1 MGKMMNNRVTVLGG
15 GNTAFS
21 IAAKLGLDGFEVL
34 LWEHPAF
41 ARTLE
46 PVRETLTI
54 HLEGTAVTGAAHLAG
69 VTTDAREAAAWS
81 DHLVASVPSYAHRA
95 FAEAFAPVLKTR
107 QTLALLP
114 GNLGSLEFAE
124 VMRKAG
130 APGCILAESDTA
142 PYVCRKTAPDRAVI
156 WGVVPTLGI
165 GVFPANQTSI
175 AMEAME
181 PLFPGASAYS
191 TVLAAGLSAL
201 NPIVHPPGVLL
212 NAGRVE
218 RSRGEFYF
226 YEEGVT
232 PGVVKVIEGL
242 DRERLALG
250 AAYGIALTPVAE
262 GFAKAGFGPR
272 GDLWSVINGSRML
285 TALRAPGQLDTRWL
299 TEDLPYGLATWTAL
313 AEKIGMEMPVARS
326 LIALGSALLGR
337 DFEAERRDL
346 RALGID
352 NLPVESL
359 RRYLDTGEKK

>member
-1 MGKMMNNRVTVLGG
+1 MTTNNRVTVLGG
-15 GNTAFS
+15 GNTAFA
-21 IAAKLGLDGFEVL
+21 IAAKLSLDGFEVL
-34 LWEHPAF
+34 LWEHPAI
-41 ARTLE
+41 ARALE
-46 PVRETLTI
+46 PISETLTI
-54 HLEGTAVTGAAHLAG
+54 YLEGTAVTGVARLAG
-69 VTTDAREAAAWS
+69 VTTDAGRAAAWS
-81 DHLVASVPSYAHRA
+81 DRLVASVPSYAHRA
-95 FAEAFAPVLKTR
+95 FAEAFAPVLQPR

-114 GNLGSLEFAE
+114 GNLGSLECAE
-124 VMRKAG
+124 LMRKAG
-130 APGCILAESDTA
+130 APGCVLAESDTA
-142 PYVCRKTAPDRAVI
+142 PYVCRKTAPDRVVI
-156 WGVVPTLGI
+156 WGVVPALGI

-175 AMEAME
+175 AMEAMQ
-181 PLFPGASAYS
+181 PLFPGASAYGN
-191 TVLAAGLSAL
+191 VLATGLSAL

-232 PGVVKVIEGL
+232 PGVVRVIEAL

-250 AAYGIALTPVAE
+250 AGYGISLMPVAE

-313 AEKIGMEMPVARS
+313 AEKIGVEMPVARS
-326 LIALGSALLGR
+326 LITLGSAMLGR
-337 DFEAERRDL
+337 DFETERRDL

-352 NLPVESL
+352 NLTVKSL
-359 RRYLDTGEKK
+359 WRYLETGGKK

>member
-1 MGKMMNNRVTVLGG
+1 MMTNNRVTVLGG
-15 GNTAFS
+15 GNTAFG
-21 IAAKLGLDGFEVL
+21 IAAKASLDGFDVL

-41 ARTLE
+41 AWTLE
-46 PVRETLTI
+46 PIRKTLTI
-54 HLEGTAVTGAAHLAG
+54 HLEGTSVTGAARLAG
-69 VTTDAREAAAWS
+69 VTTDVREAAGWA
-81 DHLVASVPSYAHRA
+81 DRLVASVPSYAHKA
-95 FAEAFAPVLKTR
+95 FADAFAPALKTG

-124 VMRKAG
+124 LLRRAG
-130 APGCILAESDTA
+130 APGCVLAESDTA

-156 WGVVPTLGI
+156 WGVVPSLGV
-165 GVFPANQTSI
+165 GVFPAGQTSI
-175 AMEAME
+175 AMEALQS
-181 PLFPGASAYS
+181 LFPGASAYGN
-191 TVLAAGLSAL
+191 VLAAGLSAL

-218 RSRGEFYF
+218 RSRGDFYF

-232 PGVVKVIEGL
+232 PGVVKVIEAL

-250 AAYGIALTPVAE
+250 AAYGISLTPVAE

-299 TEDLPYGLATWTAL
+299 TEDLPYGLATWLAL
-313 AEKIGMEMPVARS
+313 AGPVGVGMPVARS
-326 LIALGSALLGR
+326 LITLGSALLGR
-337 DFEAERRDL
+337 DFEAECRDL

-359 RRYLDTGEKK
+359 FRYLETGGKK